1 MNHLLLVRHG
11 ESEWNRIGRIQ
22 GQTDTPLTE
31 AGRFQAA
38 CVADFLA
45 ARLQLSNLLMHV
57 SPMRRARVTASI
69 IAREIGYPEERII
82 VDQRLN
88 DFHIGEIAGTHGWEQ
103 VAIEQPELARLRLRD
118 PLNFH
123 PVGGES
129 GREFWDRL
137 ADFLDQ
143 PDDDNT
149 MHLVVSHGV
158 VNKFIRAIKWNLQGA
173 DIIAQGESQQS
184 VFELIGDREIEH
196 HIEERV

>member
-1 MNHLLLVRHG
+1 M
-11 ESEWNRIGRIQ
+11 
-22 GQTDTPLTE
+22 
-31 AGRFQAA
+31 
-38 CVADFLA
+38 ADYNA
-45 ARLQLSNLLMHV
+45 PRLQDSKLHKHV
-57 SPMRRARVTASI
+57 SPILRAPLTASI
-69 IAREIGYPEERII
+69 IARKIGYPEERII

-173 DIIAQGESQQS
+173 DIIAQGESQHS

-196 HIEERV
+196 RIEERV